1 MRRRLAGMALLNALG
16 ASTLA
21 GSADAQTL
29 ELPRPRQGYYMGG
42 GLQLALSRV
51 TDEDEMLGYWPGYV
65 ITARAGQMFTD
76 QFGLGLGLN
85 FGGTGK
91 GAQSAGF
98 GGLGLQGQW
107 EWLENLTLRGGIG
120 FAVVGLL
127 DKDDPDE
134 QQRGSFGGDYSLG
147 IAYDWFFSKNDLSG
161 GWALTPVI
169 EVRYLPDDPVSTV
182 LGVVGLEILYF
193 NGLPANELELPAGEG
208 YDKQ

>member
-1 MRRRLAGMALLNALG
+1 MPGRCSRTSSAWAW
-16 ASTLA
+16 ASTSAVLA
-21 GSADAQTL
+21 REPSRRASAAW
-29 ELPRPRQGYYMGG
+29 
-42 GLQLALSRV
+42 V
-51 TDEDEMLGYWPGYV
+51 C
-65 ITARAGQMFTD
+65 
-76 QFGLGLGLN
+76 
-85 FGGTGK
+85 K
-91 GAQSAGF
+91 
-98 GGLGLQGQW
+98 
-107 EWLENLTLRGGIG
+107 NLTLRGGIG

-193 NGLPANELELPAGEG
+193 NGLPTNELELPAGEG